1 MPGFGKS
8 SGSTIF
14 SKTPS
19 HRIKQCNGF
28 ETHSTYLRT
37 VYSQNRS
44 NY

>member
-8 SGSTIF
+8 SGSTKF
-14 SKTPS
+14 RKTPS
-19 HRIKQCNGF
+19 HRMKQCNGF
-28 ETHSTYLRT
+28 ENHSTNLHT